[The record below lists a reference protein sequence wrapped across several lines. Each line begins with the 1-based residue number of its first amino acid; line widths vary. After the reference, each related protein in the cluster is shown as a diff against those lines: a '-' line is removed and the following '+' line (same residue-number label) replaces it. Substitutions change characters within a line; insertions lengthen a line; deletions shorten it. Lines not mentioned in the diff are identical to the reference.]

1 VAADGGAPRPGRK
14 GGFVSHPVDPRF
26 AHLFQP
32 GRIGKL
38 EVANRIKYAAC

>member
-1 VAADGGAPRPGRK
+1 MTSPTRGA
-14 GGFVSHPVDPRF
+14 FDARF

-38 EVANRIKYAAC
+38 AVANRIKYAAC

>member
-1 VAADGGAPRPGRK
+1 VTPDTK
-14 GGFVSHPVDPRF
+14 GGLVSHPVDPRF

-38 EVANRIKYAAC
+38 AVSNRIKYAAC